1 MSKELI
7 TAQMNVKDN
16 LVGVMRVGDIDYIS
30 LTDLAKFK
38 NDKYP
43 ANVIIHW
50 LSNKDTALYVGLW
63 EELNNENFNLTEYR
77 EIKINEIGTSSYTMS
92 PKQWIQRTN
101 AIGLISKGGKYSF
114 GTYAHPD
121 LAFEFASWLSV
132 EFKLYLIREFER
144 LKKNESYQN
153 KIDWSV
159 RRELAK
165 TNYRIHTD
173 SIKENIIPILT
184 EKQKLYVYANEADIL
199 NVALFGMTAKEWK
212 DKNPTLDGNMRDY
225 ANILQLVILSNLENL
240 NSEMI
245 AEGIEQKIRLERLN
259 NIAKKQ
265 YSILHD
271 SKGIKKIETL
281 DDNTNTKL
289 LS

>member
-1 MSKELI
+1 MKKELI
-7 TAQMNVKDN
+7 KAQMKVKDN
-16 LVGVMRVGDIDYIS
+16 LVSVIRIGNVDYIS
-30 LTDLAKFK
+30 LTDLARYK
-38 NDKYP
+38 NPIEPKD
-43 ANVIIHW
+43 VIKNW
-50 LSNKDTALYVGLW
+50 LRAKTNIEFLALW
-63 EELNNENFNLTEYR
+63 EQMHNPNIKGV
-77 EIKINEIGTSSYTMS
+77 EIDTFKSEAGTHYFTMS
-92 PKQWIQRTN
+92 PQRWIKETN
-101 AIGLISKGGKYSF
+101 AIGIISKSGNNG

-121 LAFEFASWLSV
+121 IAFEFASWISP
-132 EFKLYLIREFER
+132 EFNLYLITEFER
-144 LKKNESYQN
+144 LKQNESYQN

-173 SIKENIIPILT
+173 SIKENIIPTLT

-245 AEGIEQKIRLERLN
+245 SQGIEQKVRLERLN
-259 NIAKKQ
+259 VIAKKQ
-265 YSILHD
+265 YSILQD
-271 SKGIKKIETL
+271 SSSIKKIENL
-281 DDNTNTKL
+281 DNSQNTKL

>member
-7 TAQMNVKDN
+7 KTQMKVKDN
-16 LVGVMRVGDIDYIS
+16 LVSVIRIGNVDYIS
-30 LTDLAKFK
+30 LTDLARYK
-38 NDKYP
+38 NPIEPKD
-43 ANVIIHW
+43 VIKNW
-50 LSNKDTALYVGLW
+50 LRAKTNIEFLALW
-63 EELNNENFNLTEYR
+63 EQMHNPNLKGV
-77 EIKINEIGTSSYTMS
+77 EIDTFKSEAGTHYFTMS
-92 PKQWIQRTN
+92 PQRWIKETN
-101 AIGLISKGGKYSF
+101 AIGIISKSGNNG

-121 LAFEFASWLSV
+121 IAFEFASWISP
-132 EFKLYLIREFER
+132 EFNLYLITEFER
-144 LKKNESYQN
+144 LKQNESYQN

-173 SIKENIIPILT
+173 SIKENIIPTLT

-245 AEGIEQKIRLERLN
+245 AEGIDQKIRLEKLN
-259 NIAKKQ
+259 TIAKKQ
-265 YSILHD
+265 YNILQN
-271 SKGIKKIETL
+271 SNGIKKIEML
-281 DDNTNTKL
+281 DDSDTKL
-289 LS
+289 LNNS